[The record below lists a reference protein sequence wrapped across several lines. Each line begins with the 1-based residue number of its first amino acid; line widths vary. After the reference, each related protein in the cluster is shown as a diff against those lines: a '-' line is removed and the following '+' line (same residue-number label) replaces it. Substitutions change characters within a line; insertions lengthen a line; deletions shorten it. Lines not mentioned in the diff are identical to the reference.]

1 MIELRGIG
9 KTYQM
14 GSTEL
19 VALADVNLQIAR
31 NEYVA
36 LIGPS
41 GSGKSTMMNVLGCLD
56 LPTTGTY
63 TLDGEAVA
71 GLSEDQLARVRNRK
85 IGFIFQSYYLM
96 PRTTIA
102 DNVAQPLIYR
112 GLAPAVRRER
122 ANAALARVGLEA
134 RVLHKPNELSGG
146 QRQRV
151 AIARA
156 LVGRPN
162 VLLADE
168 PTGNLD
174 SKTAREIMGVFGDLH
189 REGMTIIIVTHDRGD
204 RRVLPARDT
213 AARRPHRRRSRT
225 GGASH
230 ERTTRADRRGK
241 PAAGVLLCHAGMPA
255 LRARQHPLAPHA
267 QLPHHARRHHRRRVG
282 HLHRLAAAGSHAFGH
297 ERVPGHRWQHVAD
310 PLGYVAGKPDD
321 RQVEPDEAGRSR
333 AGEIPGRGHQQ
344 CHADDRGQSAGRS
357 AQRQQYLGRAGHRDH
372 ELVSA
377 RESGLSARRPFHHR
391 QRQRLAAPRH
401 RAG

>member
-14 GSTEL
+14 GATSL
-19 VALADVNLQIAR
+19 VALADIDLTIAR

-63 TLDGEAVA
+63 TLDGETVA

-122 ANAALARVGLEA
+122 AHAALARVGLQE
-134 RVLHKPNELSGG
+134 RTQHQPNELSGG

-156 LVGRPN
+156 LVNKPSII
-162 VLLADE
+162 LADE

-174 SKTAREIMGVFGDLH
+174 SATGEEIMAAFEDIWKAGNTVIL
-189 REGMTIIIVTHDRGD
+189 VTHEPDI
-204 RRVLPARDT
+204 
-213 AARRPHRRRSRT
+213 AA
-225 GGASH
+225 
-230 ERTTRADRRGK
+230 
-241 PAAGVLLCHAGMPA
+241 
-255 LRARQHPLAPHA
+255 
-267 QLPHHARRHHRRRVG
+267 HARRVVRMR
-282 HLHRLAAAGSHAFGH
+282 
-297 ERVPGHRWQHVAD
+297 D
-310 PLGYVAGKPDD
+310 GKIESDV
-321 RQVEPDEAGRSR
+321 RQGEAEKR
-333 AGEIPGRGHQQ
+333 A
-344 CHADDRGQSAGRS
+344 
-357 AQRQQYLGRAGHRDH
+357 
-372 ELVSA
+372 
-377 RESGLSARRPFHHR
+377 
-391 QRQRLAAPRH
+391 
-401 RAG
+401 

>member
-14 GSTEL
+14 GATTL
-19 VALADVNLQIAR
+19 TALADIDLRIDR

-56 LPTTGTY
+56 SPTTGTY

-71 GLSEDQLARVRNRK
+71 GLSEDRLARVRNRK

-122 ANAALARVGLEA
+122 AHAALARVGLQD
-134 RVLHKPNELSGG
+134 RTQHQPNELSGG

-156 LVGRPN
+156 LVNKPSII
-162 VLLADE
+162 LADE

-174 SKTAREIMGVFGDLH
+174 SQTGLEIMALFDRLH
-189 REGMTIIIVTHDRGD
+189 AEGNTIVLVTHEHDIAEYAH
-204 RRVLPARDT
+204 RVIHLKDGVVARDET
-213 AARRPHRRRSRT
+213 KR
-225 GGASH
+225 
-230 ERTTRADRRGK
+230 
-241 PAAGVLLCHAGMPA
+241 
-255 LRARQHPLAPHA
+255 
-267 QLPHHARRHHRRRVG
+267 
-282 HLHRLAAAGSHAFGH
+282 
-297 ERVPGHRWQHVAD
+297 
-310 PLGYVAGKPDD
+310 
-321 RQVEPDEAGRSR
+321 
-333 AGEIPGRGHQQ
+333 
-344 CHADDRGQSAGRS
+344 
-357 AQRQQYLGRAGHRDH
+357 
-372 ELVSA
+372 
-377 RESGLSARRPFHHR
+377 
-391 QRQRLAAPRH
+391 
-401 RAG
+401 